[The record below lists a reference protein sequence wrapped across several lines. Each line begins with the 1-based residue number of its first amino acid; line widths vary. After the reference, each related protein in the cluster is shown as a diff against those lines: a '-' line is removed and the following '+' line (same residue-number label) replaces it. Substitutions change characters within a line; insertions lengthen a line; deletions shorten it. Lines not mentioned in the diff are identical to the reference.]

1 MIGQHVEENKRMCL
15 SLFLCSCHPLFNEKL
30 NFQLFQFNNQI
41 PYTHSSTFLNMAL
54 RLFPVRQDQKHLFRR
69 NDKHLIIRG
78 IRKNGYELDNDLFE
92 PPIFTVF
99 DDCFSEASFSVL
111 FELP

>member
-1 MIGQHVEENKRMCL
+1 MIGQHVEENQRMCL
-15 SLFLCSCHPLFNEKL
+15 SLFLCSCHPLFNEKQ
-30 NFQLFQFNNQI
+30 NFQLFQFNNHI
-41 PYTHSSTFLNMAL
+41 PPILPHFLTWL
-54 RLFPVRQDQKHLFRR
+54 YGFFRF
-69 NDKHLIIRG
+69 DKTKNICLGETINILLSEEYE
-78 IRKNGYELDNDLFE
+78 KNGYELDNDLFE